1 MSAVLDWFVEP
12 LQFQFMQRAL
22 LVALVTG
29 VVSAVLSCWMTLLGW
44 SLMGD
49 AVSHAVL
56 PGVVLSYVVGAPFA
70 VGAFLLGT
78 GAVYLIGGL
87 KRTSRI
93 KEDAAIGVVFT
104 GLFALGIVLVSVIPS
119 QIDLYHILFGNVLG
133 VSDADIWQV
142 VVLGGLTLAIVAV
155 SWRTF
160 TLYAFDRVHA
170 HAIGI
175 DVRRVEA
182 LLLGLLA
189 LTVIVSLQAVGIVMV
204 VAMLITPGAIA
215 YLLTDRF
222 GPMLLIAAGAGVVA
236 TVGGTYI
243 SYHADAST
251 GGCIV
256 VLLALLFV
264 VTYLLAPKHGIIAR
278 RRRGRA
284 PALDVDAAADT
295 SGAAPTSGVPAA
307 GPGVGAGQA

>member
-22 LVALVTG
+22 LVALITG

-70 VGAFLLGT
+70 VGAFILGT

-87 KRTSRI
+87 SRTSRI

-119 QIDLYHILFGNVLG
+119 QIDLFHILFGNVLG

-142 VVLGGLTLAIVAV
+142 VVLGGLTLVVVAL

-160 TLYAFDRVHA
+160 TLFAFDRVHA

-175 DVRRVEA
+175 DTRRVEA

-189 LTVIVSLQAVGIVMV
+189 LTVIVSLQAVGIVLV

-222 GPMLLIAAGAGVVA
+222 GPMLLIAAGAGVVS

-264 VTYLLAPKHGIIAR
+264 LTYLFAPRHGILAKR
-278 RRRGRA
+278 RRDRA
-284 PALDVDAAADT
+284 PV
-295 SGAAPTSGVPAA
+295 AA
-307 GPGVGAGQA
+307 GAL

>member
-1 MSAVLDWFVEP
+1 MSAVLEWFTDP
-12 LQFQFMQRAL
+12 LQFEFMQRAL
-22 LVALVTG
+22 LVAVVVG

-70 VGAFLLGT
+70 IGAFVFGT
-78 GAVYLIGGL
+78 AAVYLIGGL
-87 KRTSRI
+87 TRTSRI

-104 GLFALGIVLVSVIPS
+104 GLFAAGIVLVSVIPS
-119 QIDLYHILFGNVLG
+119 QIDLFHILFGNVLG
-133 VSDADIWQV
+133 VSDADIAQV
-142 VVLGGLTLAIVAV
+142 VVLGGITLVVVAF

-160 TLYAFDRVHA
+160 TLYAFDPVHA
-170 HAIGI
+170 HAVGI
-175 DVRRVEA
+175 STRWVEA

-189 LTVIVSLQAVGIVMV
+189 LTVIVSLQAVGIVLV

-222 GPMLLIAAGAGVVA
+222 GPMLLIAAGAGVVS

-243 SYHADAST
+243 SFHADAST
-251 GGCIV
+251 GGSIV

-264 VTYLLAPKHGIIAR
+264 LTYLFAPKHGILAKR
-278 RRRGRA
+278 RRASA
-284 PALDVDAAADT
+284 PAIDV
-295 SGAAPTSGVPAA
+295 SEGEPAR
-307 GPGVGAGQA
+307 V